1 MPQLDAVRGFAV
13 LLVMFEHLG
22 GPVVRTHFPLSAG
35 ALGVNLFF
43 VLSGFLISGILF
55 AEIDR
60 ERGRTGAMLGRFFL
74 RRSVRLI
81 PAYYVVLLILAVLG
95 INEVRGDLLWHVTYS
110 SNFLVAAGGPML
122 PFWSLAVEEQFYLI
136 LPFILLLA
144 GRHRLGVGIGLVAT
158 GLGARVLAY
167 LAGTDPT
174 SFELLL
180 PGKLEVLGAGVVL
193 GALCYANG
201 RRAFSW
207 IAGRGGRI
215 LGVAAAAALALEL
228 IIFYTTPIEG
238 IGRYFTFTLTSG
250 VYFGWVVVRAARGF
264 TGWIAWVLE
273 HPVLRYVG
281 RISYTLYLVHS
292 FIPEILRLP
301 AAEAVT
307 GELPLPVLA
316 ILSFGLSFVVATV
329 SWLVLERPLL
339 RMAHAVGRPSGG
351 AGLAVAP

>member
-1 MPQLDAVRGFAV
+1 
-13 LLVMFEHLG
+13 
-22 GPVVRTHFPLSAG
+22 
-35 ALGVNLFF
+35 
-43 VLSGFLISGILF
+43 
-55 AEIDR
+55 
-60 ERGRTGAMLGRFFL
+60 MLGRFFF

-81 PAYYVVLLILAVLG
+81 PAYCVVLLILAVLG

-110 SNFLVAAGGPML
+110 NNFLVAAGGPML

-144 GRHRLGVGIGLVAT
+144 GRHRLGVGIDLVAT
-158 GLGARVLAY
+158 GLGARVLAH
-167 LAGTDPT
+167 LSGTDPT
-174 SFELLL
+174 SFEVLL
-180 PGKLEVLGAGVVL
+180 PGKLEVLSAGVVL

-215 LGVAAAAALALEL
+215 LGVAAAVALTLEL
-228 IIFYTTPIEG
+228 IIFYTTPMEG
-238 IGRYFTFTLTSG
+238 IGRYLTFTLTSG
-250 VYFGWVVVRAARGF
+250 IYFGWVVVRAARGF
-264 TGWIAWVLE
+264 TGWIAWVPE

-301 AAEAVT
+301 AVEAVT

-329 SWLVLERPLL
+329 SWFVLERPLL

-351 AGLAVAP
+351 AGLAVVP